1 MFKRKKK
8 LTIDSAEICYL
19 AIYTASQAVPLIR
32 TDELRNKLEIST
44 SLPNSF
50 VVSTAYELRIL
61 LICLGY
67 FYVQMKL
74 DEKGV
79 KQTRDSTEHIELIAK
94 TVHSNLLFNDEVKQL
109 KDAVPHDPQ
118 AITTIVC
125 QENLNVFIPLFETR
139 SHELFPSIPSLLCE
153 KTCTTELARLLNRTY
168 ERIWHE
174 DYGNTPPV
182 ANNLSAI
189 FKLNLSMQALL
200 GHIDELFS
208 TYSPT
213 DLMSYIEQQI
223 NSEISAKQQLERA
236 QK

>member
-32 TDELRNKLEIST
+32 TDDLRNKLGIST

-67 FYVQMKL
+67 FYTQMRL

-79 KQTRDSTEHIELIAK
+79 EQTRDPTEHIELIAK
-94 TVHSNLLFNDEVKQL
+94 TIHSNLLFNDEIKQL
-109 KDAVPHDPQ
+109 KDAVPHDPHDPQ

-139 SHELFPSIPSLLCE
+139 SHELFSSIPSLLCE
-153 KTCTTELARLLNRTY
+153 KTCSTELARLLNRTY

-174 DYGNTPPV
+174 DYGNTLPV
-182 ANNLSAI
+182 ANSLSAI

-208 TYSPT
+208 TYSPI

-223 NSEISAKQQLERA
+223 NSEINAK
-236 QK
+236 